1 MKGFDTHI
9 HTTASDGACTV
20 EQVVQLARPCLQGI
34 AITDHDTVGALA
46 EAERL
51 SQKYAYPIIPGI
63 ELSTE
68 INGQEAHILG
78 YFIDIHNEPLL
89 QKLQELQ
96 LIRQNRIT
104 EMLARLAEY
113 DMPLSLD
120 ELNLDE
126 GQSAGRPHIARA
138 MVRKR
143 YVRDEK
149 EAFTKWLSDNS
160 PCYVG
165 KARLDSF
172 EAIDLIKQAGGIPC
186 IAHPGIDVPF
196 SSVLQLIDYG
206 LQGIEIYHPEHS
218 SADEI
223 SFYNLA
229 KEKGLIY
236 LGGSDFHGTGDKY
249 VGLKF
254 TPMEQ
259 VEILYRTANRS
270 I

>member
-20 EQVVQLARPCLQGI
+20 EQVLQLARPCLQGI
-34 AITDHDTVGALA
+34 AITDHDTVGALK
-46 EAERL
+46 EAEKL
-51 SQKYAYPIIPGI
+51 SQKYAFPVIPGI

-68 INGQEAHILG
+68 ISGQEAHILG
-78 YFIDIHNEPLL
+78 YFIDIHNEELL
-89 QKLQELQ
+89 QKLEELQ
-96 LIRQNRIT
+96 FIRQNRIT
-104 EMLARLAEY
+104 QMLARLAEY
-113 DMPLSLD
+113 DMPLSLE
-120 ELNLDE
+120 ELRLAE

-149 EAFTKWLSDNS
+149 EAFAKWLSDNS
-160 PCYVG
+160 PCYVA

-172 EAIDLIKQAGGIPC
+172 EAIAVIKQAGGIPC
-186 IAHPGIDVPF
+186 IAHPGKDIPLEA
-196 SSVLQLIDYG
+196 VLKLIEYG

-223 SFYNLA
+223 KFYDLA

-259 VEILYRTANRS
+259 VELLYRTAGRS